1 MAKQY
6 VKVYVEF
13 LESTLWWGENEQTRL
28 IWITLLVAA
37 DWEGI
42 YHGTLPGLAGKARV
56 SLEDAERAIERL
68 MTPDKHSRTP
78 DNDGRRVEKI
88 DGGFKLLNYQ
98 KYRDKQT
105 PKQEQDARDQA
116 AARARK
122 KAAVTP
128 DASDA
133 TLTNQTVL
141 SLESQSE
148 SESRSERNP
157 PSEGKEMP
165 RAARSVLA
173 TRLPDDFGLTPE
185 RRAIAETEKADPDRE
200 FAQFTDHFRSA
211 PGVKGRKNDWDATW
225 RNWCRRSPDFKPRAN
240 GRAIEAP
247 SHTWRPPLE
256 EDEHA
261 GK

>member
-157 PSEGKEMP
+157 PSEGKETP
-165 RAARSVLA
+165 ASPSPIAKRKRSVW
-173 TRLPDDFGLTPE
+173 PEDFKPNAAHAVLSQKHRVDLTE
-185 RRAIAETEKADPDRE
+185 QLELCADHWRSNGELKA
-200 FAQFTDHFRSA
+200 
-211 PGVKGRKNDWDATW
+211 NWDATFS
-225 RNWCRRSPDFKPRAN
+225 NWLRRAKSFEPRGSQA
-240 GRAIEAP
+240 AQKTQSVFDMLKAKEA
-247 SHTWRPPLE
+247 R
-256 EDEHA
+256 
-261 GK
+261 K